1 MKFKNSDVRQNMIM
15 TGDRFRIVKYDQPY
29 SQKSHSSRYDSGRKP
44 SKPSQ
49 QAQKDKNR
57 AYSVRKAYAQI
68 RDLIYANYG
77 YHNEL
82 AKFFTLTFKGD
93 AGLPEANK
101 KFHLFIKRVN
111 FYLKTINGRKL
122 QYIAVPEFQNR
133 GATHYHVI
141 VFNFPFIDGR
151 DIFHKTI
158 NKFWPYGFV
167 EATKIRVSNGLEP
180 VVLYMTKYIR
190 TQKLDPRFDNKKRF
204 FHSEGLFQ
212 PQIIKNSSPENEVLI
227 HMVKNSLARFCKGT
241 KIADNK
247 FLGKIET
254 AEYIMDEDAH
264 NHISKE
270 LLDAMPD
277 ELISELPPNSPFV
290 VAMRNHFTKIDN
302 EKTLDSLFLNS

>member
-111 FYLKTINGRKL
+111 FYLKTIDGRKL
-122 QYIAVPEFQNR
+122 QYIAVPEFQKR

-141 VFNFPFIDGR
+141 VFNFPFIDGKN
-151 DIFHKTI
+151 IFHKTI
-158 NKFWPYGFV
+158 NELWCYGFV
-167 EATKIRVSNGLEP
+167 EATKISVSNGLEP

-190 TQKLDPRFDNKKRF
+190 AQELDPRFDNKKRF
-204 FHSEGLFQ
+204 FHSEDLFL
-212 PQIIKNSSPENEVLI
+212 PQIIKNSSPEHEIFI
-227 HMVKNSLARFCKGT
+227 HMAKSYLSRFCKGT
-241 KIADNK
+241 KITDNK
-247 FLGKIET
+247 FLGNIET
-254 AEYIMDEDAH
+254 AEYIMDEGAH

-270 LLDAMPD
+270 LLDVMPN
-277 ELISELPPNSPFV
+277 EIISKLPPNSPFV
-290 VAMRNHFTKIDN
+290 VAMRNAITKIDS
-302 EKTLDSLFLNS
+302 ERTLNSLFLNS